1 MLHFICILCMYN
13 IKINGVNN
21 LKVNM
26 GWVEMFT
33 CKSTFYCKIK
43 SSGFYELKNQSS
55 GLTKTDTL

>member
-33 CKSTFYCKIK
+33 CKSTFYCKISK
-43 SSGFYELKNQSS
+43 AQDFMSSKISQVA
-55 GLTKTDTL
+55 